1 MKIAV
6 VMMLFLVAF
15 SAVALAEKKL
25 KMQNRI
31 LCCLERLSIAGI
43 PARFVNTVRMQC
55 AAVERDAI
63 IIAASGMEE
72 NEATIFYAGMKKFPY
87 ANFHCILT

>member
-15 SAVALAEKKL
+15 SAVALAEKKIENAESDPVL
-25 KMQNRI
+25 PRKVVYCRDPGAFCKHGTHAMCCSGTRCYNNR
-31 LCCLERLSIAGI
+31 C
-43 PARFVNTVRMQC
+43 VRNG
-55 AAVERDAI
+55 R
-63 IIAASGMEE
+63 
-72 NEATIFYAGMKKFPY
+72 NEATIFSAGMKKFPY